1 MRNDFAIFIMSYK
14 RPNNIITLNTLM
26 KCGYSGKYYIVVGD
40 DDPTIDEYKTLYGDK
55 VLIFNKDEIGKTFD
69 LCDQGGSQKVI
80 VYARNYCFEV
90 AKQMGLTYF
99 AQFDDDY
106 TSLEMRYAQDNKLK
120 VIKINNFEHYNFDNI
135 VDAFIDFLDDTN
147 ALTVAF
153 AQGGDL
159 IGGVNGSK
167 FKQRVLR
174 KAMNSFF
181 CRTDKPFKF
190 FGRINEDVNTY
201 VELGKTGNLLLTAV
215 DVSLVQKQTQ
225 SNKGGM
231 SETYNDDGTYLKSFY
246 TVMTNPSCVRIDA
259 MATDHTRIH
268 HRINWNNAVPK
279 IISSSYKK

>member
-1 MRNDFAIFIMSYK
+1 MRDDFAIFIMSYK
-14 RPNNIITLNTLM
+14 RPNNIYTLNTLN
-26 KCGYSGKYYIVVGD
+26 KSGYTGKYYIVVGD
-40 DDPTIDEYKTLYGDK
+40 DDPTLEEYKNIYGDK
-55 VLIFNKDEIGKTFD
+55 VLVFNKDEVGKTFD
-69 LCDQGGSQKVI
+69 LCDQEGSQKVI
-80 VYARNYCFEV
+80 VYARNYCFEA
-90 AKQMGLTYF
+90 AKNLGLTYF

-106 TSLEMRYAQDNKLK
+106 TSFEMRYAQDEKLK
-120 VIKINNFEHYNFDNI
+120 VLRVLSFKHHSFDDI
-135 VDAFIDFLDDTN
+135 IDAFIDFLDDTG

-181 CRTDKPFKF
+181 CRTDRPFKF

-201 VELGKTGNLLLTAV
+201 VQLGKTGELILTAV

-225 SNKGGM
+225 TNKGGM
-231 SETYNDDGTYLKSFY
+231 SDTYTDNGTYLKSFY
-246 TVMTNPSCVRIDA
+246 SVMTNPSCVRIDA
-259 MATDHTRIH
+259 MATEHTRIH
-268 HRINWNNAVPK
+268 HRIAWNNAVPK

>member
-14 RPNNIITLNTLM
+14 RPNNIVTLNTLM

-40 DDPTIDEYKTLYGDK
+40 DDPTIDEYKALYGDR
-55 VLIFNKDEIGKTFD
+55 VLVFNKDEIGKTFD
-69 LCDQGGSQKVI
+69 LCDQDGSQKVI
-80 VYARNYCFEV
+80 VYARNYCFEA

-106 TSLEMRYAQDNKLK
+106 TSFEMRYAKDDKLK
-120 VIKINNFEHYNFDNI
+120 VIKISSFEKYNFDDI
-135 VDAFIDFLDDTN
+135 VDSFIEFLDDTN

-181 CRTDKPFKF
+181 CRTDNPFKF

-201 VELGKTGNLLLTAV
+201 VELGKTGQLLLTAV
-215 DVSLVQKQTQ
+215 DVSLVQKPTQ
-225 SNKGGM
+225 KNKGGM

-246 TVMTNPSCVRIDA
+246 TVMSNPSCVKIDA

-268 HRINWNNAVPK
+268 HRVNWNNAVPK

>member
-14 RPNNIITLNTLM
+14 RPNNIVTLNTLM

-40 DDPTIDEYKTLYGDK
+40 DDPTIDEYTALYGDK

-69 LCDQGGSQKVI
+69 LCDQSGSQKVI
-80 VYARNYCFEV
+80 VYARNYCFEA

-106 TSLEMRYAQDNKLK
+106 TSFEMRYAQDDKLK
-120 VIKINNFEHYNFDNI
+120 VIKISNFETYTFDDI
-135 VDAFIDFLDDTN
+135 VDGFIDFLDDTN

-181 CRTDKPFKF
+181 CRTDRPFKF

-201 VELGKTGNLLLTAV
+201 VELGKTGELILTAV
-215 DVSLVQKQTQ
+215 DVSLVQKPTQ
-225 SNKGGM
+225 KNKGGM
-231 SETYNDDGTYLKSFY
+231 SDTYNDDGTYLKSFY

-268 HRINWNNAVPK
+268 HIVNWNNAVPK